1 MESTTIIQRRLDLI
15 LSKVLLK
22 LDLVIQRDINKLN
35 RQNTPPFLE
44 SISFEELQTQQND
57 SVISVPVPVPAS
69 VSVSV
74 SEEEEED
81 SDDDDDDD
89 LIIILDHSRKHPAPN
104 KLSSTNPAK
113 KQKTIIPPP
122 PSTTTETT
130 SSGRVLENHRLKRIK
145 ALASLPPP
153 PPSPLPLPAPAPAP
167 AATSMSNPKSRRKG
181 KKSRR
186 NKGGG
191 RGCSMGHHQQ
201 QNQQEGEEEGR
212 RLSNEHFYHESQD
225 IENREEISTSFQ
237 GSMIGNLMRWGQTLP
252 SSSSSSSSSHY
263 YYHHQN
269 ENLLRFNPIELP
281 QITGNGYRSYSGS
294 APRYNVPNLNP
305 NHQNWDHPH
314 YQNWN
319 HPQNWDHP
327 NIIHHQFL
335 SGQPS

>member
-153 PPSPLPLPAPAPAP
+153 LPSPLPLPAP

-237 GSMIGNLMRWGQTLP
+237 GSIIGNLMRWGQTLP
-252 SSSSSSSSSHY
+252 SSSSSSHY
-263 YYHHQN
+263 YYHHHQN

-294 APRYNVPNLNP
+294 APHHYLAPNFNP